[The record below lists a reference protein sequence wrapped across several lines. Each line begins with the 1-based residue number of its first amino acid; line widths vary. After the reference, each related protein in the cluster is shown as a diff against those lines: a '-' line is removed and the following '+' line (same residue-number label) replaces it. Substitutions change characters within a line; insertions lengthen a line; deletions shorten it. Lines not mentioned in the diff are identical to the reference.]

1 MSICN
6 KQHLSNICNINCSII
21 CNIQNEEESLIND
34 LMNDLECTLLEL
46 HICNKEKN

>member
-21 CNIQNEEESLIND
+21 YNIQNEEETPDKWVYIVRVAYL
-34 LMNDLECTLLEL
+34 
-46 HICNKEKN
+46 